1 MYSNSYSFYN
11 NVYMTNE
18 KNNLNI
24 FSALVLGIG
33 ILLLTGWAKIDTLFD
48 INILISFVVFSLLS
62 YISIRAYREFKY
74 LGIIMFGSIFLLS
87 PEVFATKKG
96 ELFPITY
103 ITFMVYFSIVFG
115 KSLYKK
121 WKSSL

>member
-1 MYSNSYSFYN
+1 
-11 NVYMTNE
+11 MTNE

-24 FSALVLGIG
+24 FGALVLGLG

-48 INILISFVVFSLLS
+48 MNILISFVVFSLLS

-87 PEVFATKKG
+87 PEVFATRKG

-115 KSLYKK
+115 KALYKK

>member
-24 FSALVLGIG
+24 FSALVLGLG

-62 YISIRAYREFKY
+62 YISIRAYRDFKY

-87 PEVFATKKG
+87 PEVFAANKG

-103 ITFMVYFSIVFG
+103 ITFIVYFSIVFG

>member
-11 NVYMTNE
+11 NVCMTNE

-24 FSALVLGIG
+24 FGALVLGIG
-33 ILLLTGWAKIDTLFD
+33 ILLVTGWTKIDTLLD
-48 INILISFVVFSLLS
+48 ANLLISFVVFSLLS
-62 YISIRAYREFKY
+62 YISIRAYKDYKY
-74 LGIIMFGSIFLLS
+74 LAIIMFGSIFLLS
-87 PEVFATKKG
+87 PEVFAANKG

-103 ITFMVYFSIVFG
+103 ITFMVYFSILFG
-115 KSLYKK
+115 KSLYRK

>member
-24 FSALVLGIG
+24 FGALVLGLG

-48 INILISFVVFSLLS
+48 MNILISFVVFSLLS

-87 PEVFATKKG
+87 PEVFAANKG

-103 ITFMVYFSIVFG
+103 ITFIVYFSIVFG

>member
-24 FSALVLGIG
+24 FSALVLGLG

-87 PEVFATKKG
+87 PEVFAANKG

-103 ITFMVYFSIVFG
+103 ITFIVYFSIVFG